1 MRTFS
6 EQVLNRHFFDRNT
19 TLKTYAKKYERL
31 GDHRMGNKQGRI
43 GILVGGGPAPGINS
57 VISAAVIEA
66 NISSREVLG
75 IRNGYEFLVT
85 GDTSQTVDLTIE
97 DVTTIHT
104 QGGSILHTSRTNPTR
119 RKEDLETCVATL
131 KKLNISHLITIG
143 GDDTAFGAS
152 EIARAAD
159 GDIRVAHVPKTID
172 NDLPLPGDMPTFG
185 YETARHV
192 GAGIVMNLKEDSRTT
207 NRWYF
212 IVAMGRHAGHLSL
225 GIGKAAAST
234 ITIIPEEFP
243 RDTVSLAEVCD
254 VLEGAILK
262 RRISGRPDGV
272 AIIAEGI
279 ASKLNLSDLRKI
291 SGVEIPRDEY
301 GNIKLADLPLARIL
315 RIEIERRFNER
326 GEAMGIVDLTL
337 GYELRSAPPIPF
349 DIDYTRTLGHGAVS
363 FLLSD
368 PAEDNRTTQGA
379 MICVVD
385 NQLRAVPFED
395 MRDPKTGK
403 TAIRMVDTHSLYYDV
418 ARRYMIRLEQSDLE
432 DDELLQQ
439 LADMASMQP
448 DAFKRRFAVKS

>member
-1 MRTFS
+1 
-6 EQVLNRHFFDRNT
+6 
-19 TLKTYAKKYERL
+19 
-31 GDHRMGNKQGRI
+31 MGNNQGRI

-66 NISSREVLG
+66 VISGHEAVG
-75 IRNGYEFLVT
+75 IKNGYEFLVK

-104 QGGSILHTSRTNPTR
+104 QGGSILHTSRTNPTK
-119 RKEDLETCVATL
+119 RKEDPETCVATL
-131 KKLNISHLITIG
+131 KKLNVSHLITIG
-143 GDDTAFGAS
+143 GDDTSYGAS
-152 EIARAAD
+152 EIAQAAN
-159 GDIRVAHVPKTID
+159 GEIRVAHVPKTID

-212 IVAMGRHAGHLSL
+212 IVAMGRHAGHLAL

-234 ITIIPEEFP
+234 ITLIPEEFP
-243 RDTVSLAEVCD
+243 GETVSLAEVCD

-279 ASKLNLSDLRKI
+279 ASKFNLSDLRKI

-315 RIEIERRFNER
+315 RTEIERRFNDR
-326 GEAMGIVDLTL
+326 GEAMGVVDLTL

-368 PAEDNRTTQGA
+368 PEEDDRTTQGA
-379 MICVVD
+379 MICIVD

-395 MRDPKTGK
+395 MRDPNTGK
-403 TAIRMVDTHSLYYDV
+403 TAIRMVDTNSLYYDV
-418 ARRYMIRLEQSDLE
+418 ARRYMIRLEQSDLQ
-432 DDELLQQ
+432 DDELVQQ
-439 LADMASMQP
+439 LADAASMPP
-448 DAFKRRFAVKS
+448 DAFKCRFEIKS

>member
-1 MRTFS
+1 
-6 EQVLNRHFFDRNT
+6 
-19 TLKTYAKKYERL
+19 
-31 GDHRMGNKQGRI
+31 
-43 GILVGGGPAPGINS
+43 
-57 VISAAVIEA
+57 
-66 NISSREVLG
+66 
-75 IRNGYEFLVT
+75 
-85 GDTSQTVDLTIE
+85 
-97 DVTTIHT
+97 
-104 QGGSILHTSRTNPTR
+104 
-119 RKEDLETCVATL
+119 
-131 KKLNISHLITIG
+131 
-143 GDDTAFGAS
+143 
-152 EIARAAD
+152 
-159 GDIRVAHVPKTID
+159 
-172 NDLPLPGDMPTFG
+172 MPTFG

-212 IVAMGRHAGHLSL
+212 IVAMGRHAGHLAL

-234 ITIIPEEFP
+234 ITLIPEEFP
-243 RDTVSLAEVCD
+243 GDTVSLAEVCD

-262 RRISGRPDGV
+262 RRIAGRPDGV

-279 ASKLNLSDLRKI
+279 ASKLNMSDLRKI

-315 RIEIERRFNER
+315 RTEIERRFNDR
-326 GEAMGIVDLTL
+326 GEAMGVVDLTL

-368 PAEDNRTTQGA
+368 PAEGDGTTEGA

-395 MRDPKTGK
+395 MRDPNTGK
-403 TAIRMVDTHSLYYDV
+403 TAIRMVDTNSLYYDV

-432 DDELLQQ
+432 DDELVQK

-448 DAFKRRFAVKS
+448 DAFKRRFAIKS

>member
-1 MRTFS
+1 
-6 EQVLNRHFFDRNT
+6 
-19 TLKTYAKKYERL
+19 
-31 GDHRMGNKQGRI
+31 MGNTQGRI

-66 NISSREVLG
+66 VISGHEAVG
-75 IRNGYEFLVT
+75 IKNGYEFLVK
-85 GDTSQTVDLTIE
+85 GDTSQTVDLTID
-97 DVTTIHT
+97 DVSTIHT
-104 QGGSILHTSRTNPTR
+104 QGGSILHTSRTNPTK

-143 GDDTAFGAS
+143 GDDTAYGAS
-152 EIARAAD
+152 EIARAAN
-159 GDIRVAHVPKTID
+159 GEIRVAHVPKTID

-212 IVAMGRHAGHLSL
+212 IVAMGRHAGHLAL

-234 ITIIPEEFP
+234 ITLIPEEFP
-243 RDTVSLAEVCD
+243 GDTVSLAEVCD

-262 RRISGRPDGV
+262 RRIAGRPDGV

-279 ASKLNLSDLRKI
+279 ASKLNMSDLRKI

-315 RIEIERRFNER
+315 RTEIERRFNDR
-326 GEAMGIVDLTL
+326 GEAMGVVDLTL

-349 DIDYTRTLGHGAVS
+349 DIDYTHTLGHGAVS

-368 PAEDNRTTQGA
+368 PMEGDGTTEGA

-395 MRDPKTGK
+395 VRDPNTGK
-403 TAIRMVDTHSLYYDV
+403 TAIRMVDTNNLYYDV

-432 DDELLQQ
+432 DDELVQQ

>member
-1 MRTFS
+1 M
-6 EQVLNRHFFDRNT
+6 
-19 TLKTYAKKYERL
+19 A
-31 GDHRMGNKQGRI
+31 NKSGRI

-66 NISSREVLG
+66 VISGHEAVG
-75 IRNGYEFLVT
+75 IKNGYEFLVK
-85 GDTSQTVDLTIE
+85 GDTTQTVNLGID
-97 DVTTIHT
+97 DVSTIHT
-104 QGGSILHTSRTNPTR
+104 QGGSILHTSRTNPTKR
-119 RKEDLETCVATL
+119 AEDLETCVATL
-131 KKLNISHLITIG
+131 KKLDISHLITIG
-143 GDDTAFGAS
+143 GDDTSFGAS
-152 EIARAAD
+152 EIARAAN
-159 GDIRVAHVPKTID
+159 GEIRVAHVPKTID

-212 IVAMGRHAGHLSL
+212 IVAMGRHAGHLAL
-225 GIGKAAAST
+225 GIGKASAST
-234 ITIIPEEFP
+234 ITLIPEEFP
-243 RDTVSLAEVCD
+243 QKTVSLSEVCD

-262 RRISGRPDGV
+262 RRVSGRPDGV

-279 ASKLNLSDLRKI
+279 ASKLNISDLRNI

-301 GNIKLADLPLARIL
+301 GNIRLADLPLARIL
-315 RIEIERRFNER
+315 RAEVERRFKER

-337 GYELRSAPPIPF
+337 GYELRSAAPIPF

-368 PAEDNRTTQGA
+368 PKKDDHTEQGA
-379 MICVVD
+379 MICIVD
-385 NQLRAVPFED
+385 SQLQAVPFED
-395 MRDPKTGK
+395 MRDADTGK
-403 TAIRMVDTHSLYYDV
+403 TIVRMVDTNNLYYDV

-432 DDELLQQ
+432 DDEVLGQ
-439 LADMASMQP
+439 LADAASMQP

>member
-1 MRTFS
+1 
-6 EQVLNRHFFDRNT
+6 
-19 TLKTYAKKYERL
+19 
-31 GDHRMGNKQGRI
+31 MGNNQGRI

-66 NISSREVLG
+66 VISGHEAVG
-75 IRNGYEFLVT
+75 IKNGYEFLVK

-104 QGGSILHTSRTNPTR
+104 QGGSILHTSRTNPTKR
-119 RKEDLETCVATL
+119 QEDLETCVTTL

-143 GDDTAFGAS
+143 GDDTSFGAS
-152 EIARAAD
+152 EIARAAN
-159 GDIRVAHVPKTID
+159 GEVRVAHVPKTID
-172 NDLPLPGDMPTFG
+172 NDLPLPGNMPTFG

-212 IVAMGRHAGHLSL
+212 IVAMGRHAGHLAL

-234 ITIIPEEFP
+234 ITLIPEEFP
-243 RDTVSLAEVCD
+243 SDTVSLAEVCD

-262 RRISGRPDGV
+262 RRVSGRPDGV
-272 AIIAEGI
+272 AVIAEGI
-279 ASKLNLSDLRKI
+279 ASKLNMSDLRKI
-291 SGVEIPRDEY
+291 SGLEIRRDEY
-301 GNIKLADLPLARIL
+301 GNIKLADFPLARIL
-315 RIEIERRFNER
+315 RTEIERRFNDR
-326 GEAMGIVDLTL
+326 GEAMGVVDLTL
-337 GYELRSAPPIPF
+337 GYELRSAAPIPF

-363 FLLSD
+363 FLLSHT
-368 PAEDNRTTQGA
+368 AEGNGTSQGA

-395 MRDPKTGK
+395 MRDSNTGK
-403 TAIRMVDTHSLYYDV
+403 TAIRMVDTNSLYYDV

-432 DDELLQQ
+432 DNELVQQ
-439 LADMASMQP
+439 LAGITSMQP
-448 DAFKRRFAVKS
+448 HAFKRRFALKS

>member
-1 MRTFS
+1 
-6 EQVLNRHFFDRNT
+6 
-19 TLKTYAKKYERL
+19 
-31 GDHRMGNKQGRI
+31 MGNNQGRI

-66 NISSREVLG
+66 VISGHEAVG
-75 IRNGYEFLVT
+75 IKNGYEFLVK
-85 GDTSQTVDLTIE
+85 GDTSQTVDLAIE

-104 QGGSILHTSRTNPTR
+104 QGGSILHTSRTNPTK

-131 KKLNISHLITIG
+131 KKLNVSHLITIG
-143 GDDTAFGAS
+143 GDDTSYGAS
-152 EIARAAD
+152 EIAQAAN
-159 GDIRVAHVPKTID
+159 GEIRVAHVPKTID

-212 IVAMGRHAGHLSL
+212 IVAMGRHAGHLAL

-234 ITIIPEEFP
+234 ITLIPEEFP
-243 RDTVSLAEVCD
+243 GETVSLAEVCD

-279 ASKLNLSDLRKI
+279 ASKFNLSDLRKI

-315 RIEIERRFNER
+315 RTEIERRFNDR
-326 GEAMGIVDLTL
+326 GEAMGVVDLTL

-368 PAEDNRTTQGA
+368 PEEDDRTTQGA
-379 MICVVD
+379 MICIVD

-395 MRDPKTGK
+395 MRDPNTGK
-403 TAIRMVDTHSLYYDV
+403 TAIRMVDTNSLYYDV
-418 ARRYMIRLEQSDLE
+418 ARRYMIRLEQSDLQ
-432 DDELLQQ
+432 DDELVQQ
-439 LADMASMQP
+439 LADAASMQP
-448 DAFKRRFAVKS
+448 DAFKRRFAIKS

>member
-1 MRTFS
+1 M
-6 EQVLNRHFFDRNT
+6 
-19 TLKTYAKKYERL
+19 AK
-31 GDHRMGNKQGRI
+31 NQGRI

-66 NISSREVLG
+66 VISGHEAVGLK
-75 IRNGYEFLVT
+75 NGYEFLVK
-85 GDTSQTVDLTIE
+85 GDTSQTVDLTID
-97 DVTTIHT
+97 DVATIHT
-104 QGGSILHTSRTNPTR
+104 QGGSILHTSRTNPTK

-159 GDIRVAHVPKTID
+159 GEIRVAHVPKTID

-212 IVAMGRHAGHLSL
+212 IVAMGRHAGHLAL
-225 GIGKAAAST
+225 GIGKASAST
-234 ITIIPEEFP
+234 ITLIPEEFP
-243 RDTVSLAEVCD
+243 DDTVSLAEVCD

-262 RRISGRPDGV
+262 RRIAGRPDGV

-279 ASKLNLSDLRKI
+279 ATKLNMSDLRKI

-315 RIEIERRFNER
+315 RTEIERRFNDR
-326 GEAMGIVDLTL
+326 GEAMGVVDLTL
-337 GYELRSAPPIPF
+337 GYELRSAAPIPF

-368 PAEDNRTTQGA
+368 PVEDVGTTQGA

-395 MRDPKTGK
+395 MRDPNTGK
-403 TAIRMVDTHSLYYDV
+403 TTIRMVDTNSLYYDV

-432 DDELLQQ
+432 DDELVQQ
-439 LADMASMQP
+439 LADSASMQP

>member
-1 MRTFS
+1 
-6 EQVLNRHFFDRNT
+6 
-19 TLKTYAKKYERL
+19 
-31 GDHRMGNKQGRI
+31 MGNNQGRI

-66 NISSREVLG
+66 VISGHEAVG
-75 IRNGYEFLVT
+75 IKNGYEFLVK
-85 GDTSQTVDLTIE
+85 GDTSQTVDLAIE

-104 QGGSILHTSRTNPTR
+104 QGGSILHTSRTNPTK

-131 KKLNISHLITIG
+131 KKLNVSHLITIG
-143 GDDTAFGAS
+143 GDDTSYGAS
-152 EIARAAD
+152 EIAQAAN
-159 GDIRVAHVPKTID
+159 GEIRVAHVPKTID

-212 IVAMGRHAGHLSL
+212 IVAMGRHAGHLAL

-234 ITIIPEEFP
+234 ITLIPEEFP
-243 RDTVSLAEVCD
+243 GETVSLAEVCD

-279 ASKLNLSDLRKI
+279 ASKFNLSDLRKI

-301 GNIKLADLPLARIL
+301 GNIKLADIPLARIL
-315 RIEIERRFNER
+315 RTEIERRFNDR
-326 GEAMGIVDLTL
+326 GEAMGVVDLTL

-368 PAEDNRTTQGA
+368 PEEDDRTTQGA
-379 MICVVD
+379 MICIVD

-395 MRDPKTGK
+395 MRDPNTGK
-403 TAIRMVDTHSLYYDV
+403 TAIRMVDTNSLYYDV
-418 ARRYMIRLEQSDLE
+418 ARRYMIRLEQSDLQ
-432 DDELLQQ
+432 DDELVQQ
-439 LADMASMQP
+439 LADAASMQP
-448 DAFKRRFAVKS
+448 DAFKRRFAIKS

>member
-1 MRTFS
+1 
-6 EQVLNRHFFDRNT
+6 
-19 TLKTYAKKYERL
+19 
-31 GDHRMGNKQGRI
+31 MGNNQGRI

-66 NISSREVLG
+66 VISGHEAVG
-75 IRNGYEFLVT
+75 IKNGYEFLVK
-85 GDTSQTVDLTIE
+85 GDTSQTVDLAIE

-104 QGGSILHTSRTNPTR
+104 QGGSILHTSRTNPTK

-131 KKLNISHLITIG
+131 KKLNVSHLITIG
-143 GDDTAFGAS
+143 GDDTSYGAS
-152 EIARAAD
+152 EIAQAAN
-159 GDIRVAHVPKTID
+159 GEIRVAHVPKTID

-212 IVAMGRHAGHLSL
+212 IVAMGRHAGHLAL

-234 ITIIPEEFP
+234 ITLIPEEFP
-243 RDTVSLAEVCD
+243 GETVSLAEVCD

-279 ASKLNLSDLRKI
+279 ASKFNLSDLRKI

-301 GNIKLADLPLARIL
+301 GNVKLADLPLARVL
-315 RIEIERRFNER
+315 RTEIERRFNDR
-326 GEAMGIVDLTL
+326 GEAMGVVDLTL

-368 PAEDNRTTQGA
+368 PEEDDRTTQGA
-379 MICVVD
+379 MICIVD

-395 MRDPKTGK
+395 MRDPNTGK
-403 TAIRMVDTHSLYYDV
+403 TAIRMVDTNSLYYDV
-418 ARRYMIRLEQSDLE
+418 ARRYMIRLEQSDLQ
-432 DDELLQQ
+432 DDELVQQ
-439 LADMASMQP
+439 LADAASMQP
-448 DAFKRRFAVKS
+448 DAFKRRFAIKS

>member
-1 MRTFS
+1 
-6 EQVLNRHFFDRNT
+6 
-19 TLKTYAKKYERL
+19 
-31 GDHRMGNKQGRI
+31 MGNNQGRI

-66 NISSREVLG
+66 VISGHEAVG
-75 IRNGYEFLVT
+75 IKNGYEFLVK
-85 GDTSQTVDLTIE
+85 GDTSQTVDLTID

-104 QGGSILHTSRTNPTR
+104 QGGSILHTSRTNPTK

-143 GDDTAFGAS
+143 GDDTAYGAS
-152 EIARAAD
+152 EIARAAN
-159 GDIRVAHVPKTID
+159 GEIRVAHVPKTID

-212 IVAMGRHAGHLSL
+212 IVAMGRHAGHLAL

-234 ITIIPEEFP
+234 ITLIPEEFP
-243 RDTVSLAEVCD
+243 GDTVSLAEVCD

-262 RRISGRPDGV
+262 RRIAGRPDGV

-279 ASKLNLSDLRKI
+279 ASKLNMSDLRKI

-315 RIEIERRFNER
+315 RTEIERRFNDR
-326 GEAMGIVDLTL
+326 GEAMGVVDLTL

-368 PAEDNRTTQGA
+368 PMEGDGTTEGA

-385 NQLRAVPFED
+385 NQLRAVPIED
-395 MRDPKTGK
+395 VRDPNTGK
-403 TAIRMVDTHSLYYDV
+403 TAIRMVDTNNLYYDV

-432 DDELLQQ
+432 DDELVQQ

>member
-1 MRTFS
+1 
-6 EQVLNRHFFDRNT
+6 
-19 TLKTYAKKYERL
+19 
-31 GDHRMGNKQGRI
+31 MGNTQGRI

-66 NISSREVLG
+66 VISGHEAVG
-75 IRNGYEFLVT
+75 IKNGYEFLVK
-85 GDTSQTVDLTIE
+85 GDTSQTVDLTID
-97 DVTTIHT
+97 DVSTIHT
-104 QGGSILHTSRTNPTR
+104 QGGSILHTSRTNPTK

-143 GDDTAFGAS
+143 GDDTAYGAS
-152 EIARAAD
+152 EIARAAN
-159 GDIRVAHVPKTID
+159 GEIRVAHVPKTID

-212 IVAMGRHAGHLSL
+212 IVAMGRHAGHLAL

-234 ITIIPEEFP
+234 ITLIPEEFP
-243 RDTVSLAEVCD
+243 GDTVSLAEVCD

-262 RRISGRPDGV
+262 RRIAGRPDGV

-279 ASKLNLSDLRKI
+279 ASKLNMSDLRKI

-315 RIEIERRFNER
+315 RTEIERRFNDR
-326 GEAMGIVDLTL
+326 GEAMGVVDLTL

-368 PAEDNRTTQGA
+368 PAEGDGTTEGA

-395 MRDPKTGK
+395 MRDPNTGK
-403 TAIRMVDTHSLYYDV
+403 TAIRMVDTNSLYYDV

-432 DDELLQQ
+432 DDELVQK

-448 DAFKRRFAVKS
+448 DAFKRRFAIKS